1 MRIMDRC
8 ARCGEKV
15 DSNIMNFC
23 PKCGASVQKM
33 AQEEFTV
40 SSDDL
45 VAKVRQLLHEGNV
58 RRIILKD
65 EKGKTL
71 LEIPLTL
78 GVVGF
83 ILAPWMAALGVVAA
97 MVTRAKIVVERRE
110 E

>member
-1 MRIMDRC
+1 MDRC

>member
-1 MRIMDRC
+1 MNRC
-8 ARCGEKV
+8 PRCGENT
-15 DSNIMNFC
+15 DPNIMNFC
-23 PKCGASVQKM
+23 PRCGEPLQKM
-33 AQEEFTV
+33 TQEEYSV

-58 RRIILKD
+58 RRIVVRD

-97 MVTRAKIVVERRE
+97 MVSKAKIVVERKE

>member
-1 MRIMDRC
+1 MSAMDQC
-8 ARCGEKV
+8 PRCGEKV
-15 DSNIMNFC
+15 DPNIMNFC
-23 PKCGASVQKM
+23 PKCGASLQKM

-58 RRIILKD
+58 RRIVVKD

-97 MVTRAKIVVERRE
+97 MVTKAKIVVERKE
-110 E
+110 K

>member
-1 MRIMDRC
+1 MDRC
-8 ARCGEKV
+8 PRCGEKV
-15 DSNIMNFC
+15 DPNIMNFC
-23 PKCGASVQKM
+23 PKCGSSLQKM

-58 RRIILKD
+58 RRIVVKD

-78 GVVGF
+78 GVVGL

-97 MVTRAKIVVERRE
+97 MVTKAKIVVERRE
-110 E
+110 K

>member
-1 MRIMDRC
+1 MDRC
-8 ARCGEKV
+8 PRCGEKV
-15 DSNIMNFC
+15 DPNIMNFC
-23 PKCGASVQKM
+23 SKCGASLQKM
-33 AQEEFTV
+33 AQEEFSV

-45 VAKVRQLLHEGNV
+45 VGKVKQLLHEGNV
-58 RRIILKD
+58 RRIVVKD

-97 MVTRAKIVVERRE
+97 MVTKAKIVVERKE
-110 E
+110 K

>member
-1 MRIMDRC
+1 
-8 ARCGEKV
+8 
-15 DSNIMNFC
+15 MNFC
-23 PKCGASVQKM
+23 PRCGEPLQKM
-33 AQEEFTV
+33 TQEEYSV

-58 RRIILKD
+58 RRIVVRD

-97 MVTRAKIVVERRE
+97 MVSKAKIVVERKE